1 MVDTGATISLIKLST
16 LTQMKY
22 HHHISGK
29 RGEITLGDGKTKLWQ
44 YGTVDLTVIISNI
57 ETKVKAVIVDD
68 LAADFILGLDWIKLY
83 DVHILPCRQQLKV
96 HHHQQQATIGFDKD
110 VKSDVRLVQQYNILP
125 GVSCIVKAK
134 SSIIKANH
142 LYFSGFDQHETGV
155 TVIDGLVAVYKLGQY
170 QGYL

>member
-1 MVDTGATISLIKLST
+1 METHDGSVSKQHIYPSELLFIKTLINGITIRAMVDTGATISLIKLST

-68 LAADFILGLDWIKLY
+68 LAADFILG
-83 DVHILPCRQQLKV
+83 
-96 HHHQQQATIGFDKD
+96 
-110 VKSDVRLVQQYNILP
+110 
-125 GVSCIVKAK
+125 
-134 SSIIKANH
+134 
-142 LYFSGFDQHETGV
+142 
-155 TVIDGLVAVYKLGQY
+155 
-170 QGYL
+170 